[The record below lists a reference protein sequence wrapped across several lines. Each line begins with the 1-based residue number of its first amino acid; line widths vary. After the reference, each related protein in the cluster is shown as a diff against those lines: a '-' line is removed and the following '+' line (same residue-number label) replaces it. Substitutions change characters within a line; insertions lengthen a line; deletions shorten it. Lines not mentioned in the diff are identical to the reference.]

1 MNILGIGAFEVLV
14 IFLIAFLI
22 LGPEKM
28 IQFSKK
34 FGNFVKK
41 IRDEKEEFSSIIDE
55 SVKDINEDVK
65 IQNPFKDDK
74 KNDKEKG
81 QDN

>member
-14 IFLIAFLI
+14 IFLVAFLI

-28 IQFSKK
+28 SLFSKK
-34 FGNFVKK
+34 FGKFVKK
-41 IRDEKEEFSSIIDE
+41 IRDEKEEFSSIIDK
-55 SVKDINEDVK
+55 SVNDINEDIN
-65 IQNPFKDDK
+65 IQNPFKYDK
-74 KNDKEKG
+74 KNKKEKG